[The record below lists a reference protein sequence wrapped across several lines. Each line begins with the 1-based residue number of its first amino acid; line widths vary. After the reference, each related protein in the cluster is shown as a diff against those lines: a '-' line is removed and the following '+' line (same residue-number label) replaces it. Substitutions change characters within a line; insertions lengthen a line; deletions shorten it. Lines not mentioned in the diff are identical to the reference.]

1 MAVSVT
7 PLKKSRSEPVNLT
20 VTEHSEAVV
29 QRCFLKK
36 GYLEISQNSRENTSV
51 YFNKVAGLKPATF
64 RCFLVNCVKFL
75 RTPFLT
81 GHLWWLLLNVDER
94 SLTSVVLSE
103 I

>member
-7 PLKKSRSEPVNLT
+7 PLKMSRSEPVDLT
-20 VTEHSEAVV
+20 VTEHSEAAV

-36 GYLEISQNSRENTSV
+36 VYLEISQNSQENTSV
-51 YFNKVAGLKPATF
+51 YLNKVTGLKPATF
-64 RCFLVNCVKFL
+64 RCFLVNFEKFL

-81 GHLWWLLLNVDER
+81 GHLWWLLLNVNER

>member
-1 MAVSVT
+1 MAVSVN
-7 PLKKSRSEPVNLT
+7 PLKKGRSEPVELT

-36 GYLEISQNSRENTSV
+36 VYLEISQNSRENISV

-64 RCFLVNCVKFL
+64 RCFLVNFVKFL

-81 GHLWWLLLNVDER
+81 GHLWWLNVH
-94 SLTSVVLSE
+94 
-103 I
+103 